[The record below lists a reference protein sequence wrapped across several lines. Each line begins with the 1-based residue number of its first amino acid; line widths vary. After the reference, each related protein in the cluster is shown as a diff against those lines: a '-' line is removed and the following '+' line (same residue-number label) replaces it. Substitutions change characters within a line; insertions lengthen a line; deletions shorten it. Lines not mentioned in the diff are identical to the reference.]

1 MSRRLVV
8 GPFNRV
14 EGDLEVALEI
24 AEGRIRSAEVSSSLY
39 RGFESMLIG
48 KDPLDAL
55 VIVPRICGIC
65 SVAQSAASAAALADA
80 AGLSTP
86 HNGRLA
92 KNLIQSCEN
101 VADHLTH
108 FYCFFMPD
116 FAREA
121 YAGQPWHGGFVE
133 RFQALRGNALADF
146 LPARAGLLRVLG
158 YLAGKWPHTLA
169 LQPGGTTRA
178 ITPTERVRLAGVL
191 REFRAFLEQTVFAD
205 SLENVAAL
213 SSTSALADWAGQ
225 READFPR
232 FVRAALALK
241 LDRIGRATDRFLS
254 YGAYVGDAAPV
265 FASGLRTAEGWQ
277 ALDVGNIVEDVSHAW
292 LAGGEP
298 LPPMRGETRP
308 LADGKAGAYT
318 WCKAPR
324 YAGQVVETGA
334 LARQVID
341 AHPLAVAMVGE
352 QGGSVLAR
360 VTARLLEVARLLPQM
375 EAWLREIEI
384 GESFCTQWTA
394 LQEGAGIGLVEAA
407 RGGLGHWLRIERGRI
422 ASYQIIAPTTW
433 NFSPRDAAGQP
444 GALEQA
450 LAGLPVAEGD
460 KSPVLV
466 QHVVRSFDPCM
477 VCTVH

>member
-65 SVAQSAASAAALADA
+65 SVAQSAAAAAALAAA
-80 AGLSTP
+80 AGLATP
-86 HNGRLA
+86 RNGWLA

-121 YAGQPWHGGFVE
+121 YAGQPWHAGFVE

-191 REFRAFLEQTVFAD
+191 REFRAFLEQTVFGD

-232 FVRAALALK
+232 FVRAAFDLK

-265 FASGLRTAEGWQ
+265 FASGFRTAEGWQ
-277 ALDVGNIVEDVSHAW
+277 AL
-292 LAGGEP
+292 
-298 LPPMRGETRP
+298 
-308 LADGKAGAYT
+308 
-318 WCKAPR
+318 
-324 YAGQVVETGA
+324 
-334 LARQVID
+334 
-341 AHPLAVAMVGE
+341 
-352 QGGSVLAR
+352 
-360 VTARLLEVARLLPQM
+360 
-375 EAWLREIEI
+375 
-384 GESFCTQWTA
+384 
-394 LQEGAGIGLVEAA
+394 
-407 RGGLGHWLRIERGRI
+407 
-422 ASYQIIAPTTW
+422 
-433 NFSPRDAAGQP
+433 
-444 GALEQA
+444 
-450 LAGLPVAEGD
+450 
-460 KSPVLV
+460 
-466 QHVVRSFDPCM
+466 
-477 VCTVH
+477 